1 MDTKKS
7 EFTIPLSIA
16 IQSHL
21 SDMLFEIETNNEE
34 LKEQAKNRINF
45 LKLLIL
51 RNSDLKKN
59 ISIEELDTTWKEI
72 INKNQIY

>member
-1 MDTKKS
+1 MNTKKS
-7 EFTIPLSIA
+7 EFTIPLSIS

-51 RNSDLKKN
+51 RNSDLKRN
-59 ISIEELDTTWKEI
+59 ISIEELDNTWKEI
-72 INKNQIY
+72 INKNKK